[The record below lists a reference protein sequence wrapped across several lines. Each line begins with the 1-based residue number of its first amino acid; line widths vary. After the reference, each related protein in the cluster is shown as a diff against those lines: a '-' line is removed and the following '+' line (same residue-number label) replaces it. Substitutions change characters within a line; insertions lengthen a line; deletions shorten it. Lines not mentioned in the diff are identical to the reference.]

1 MHEKPPFADSISAR
15 RVSHL
20 TLTTSHKSTSLSPPS
35 PSLSL
40 FPTIAS
46 RLNARDKDERYMA
59 MHDLAADLDR
69 DTIKLDGEMER

>member
-1 MHEKPPFADSISAR
+1 M
-15 RVSHL
+15 
-20 TLTTSHKSTSLSPPS
+20 
-35 PSLSL
+35 SL